1 MSDTDERVIRVPRG
15 HDALRD
21 AATGDTVA
29 VHEVGPTGV
38 GAVDPLITATAAGE
52 TAFYVDP
59 GPDRVRSAAAALA
72 DGESAGSAG
81 SPDAVV
87 DGDGWTDALP
97 RPDLQGLDRERHLL
111 AGCGWR
117 RPASPEDH
125 DSAGGFVDADP
136 DTVLDA
142 AADLRGRG
150 WGDWR
155 RDEPVGPLWERVADS
170 DTADPALVVNAHG
183 TDRGTSADALLL
195 ASAPFEVLEG
205 ADAVARAVGASEV
218 VVYVNEADE
227 AAVETV
233 REAIEAYPDPAAPMS
248 VVTGPPVYRAAEPTM
263 ALEAIG
269 GADRL
274 EARLRRPD
282 ALPTLGRGRTRD
294 GRPALVHTARTL
306 GHLALSLRQNGDPT
320 RLVTVAGDVE
330 SPATVELAEEE
341 PLSAAVEA
349 VEPAGEIDAACVGG
363 RFGGLTDSLDVA
375 ADPDALADADLGT
388 DGRVELLAADRCVLE
403 FVGRR
408 AQFAADA
415 NCGRCVPCREGATQ
429 LADLL
434 RDVYDGDYDA
444 AGVEELTR
452 VMDGTSACDFG
463 VDAARPARTAVA
475 RFDDTLAAHADG
487 RCPAGSCFDGE
498 TSNDAAG
505 DSTTAAAATDGGEP
519 APEVPR

>member
-1 MSDTDERVIRVPRG
+1 
-15 HDALRD
+15 
-21 AATGDTVA
+21 
-29 VHEVGPTGV
+29 
-38 GAVDPLITATAAGE
+38 
-52 TAFYVDP
+52 
-59 GPDRVRSAAAALA
+59 
-72 DGESAGSAG
+72 
-81 SPDAVV
+81 
-87 DGDGWTDALP
+87 
-97 RPDLQGLDRERHLL
+97 
-111 AGCGWR
+111 
-117 RPASPEDH
+117 
-125 DSAGGFVDADP
+125 VDADP

-155 RDEPVGPLWERVADS
+155 REEPVGPLWERVADS
-170 DTADPALVVNAHG
+170 DAETGPALVVNAHG
-183 TDRGTSADALLL
+183 TDRGTTADALLL

-205 ADAVARAVGASEV
+205 ANAMGRVVDASEV
-218 VVYVNEADE
+218 VVYASETDE
-227 AAVETV
+227 QAVETV
-233 REAIEAYPDPAAPMS
+233 REAVEAYPDPAAPMS

-263 ALEAIG
+263 ALEAIE

-282 ALPTLGRGRTRD
+282 ALPALGGGRASD

-306 GHLALSLRQNGDPT
+306 GQLATSLRQNGDHT
-320 RLVTVAGDVE
+320 RLVTVAGDVDA
-330 SPATVELAEEE
+330 PATVELAGDE
-341 PLSAAVEA
+341 PLSAAVDA
-349 VEPAGEIDAACVGG
+349 VEPAGEVDAACVGG
-363 RFGGLTDSLDVA
+363 RFGGLTDSLDVV

-434 RDVYDGDYDA
+434 RGVYDGDYDP
-444 AGVEELTR
+444 AGIEELTR

-475 RFDDTLAAHADG
+475 RFDDILAAHAEG
-487 RCPAGSCFDGE
+487 RCPAGSCFEDG
-498 TSNDAAG
+498 NVAG
-505 DSTTAAAATDGGEP
+505 DSTTAAAATDGGT
-519 APEVPR
+519 PEVPR